1 MSERETRQLSVLEQ
15 VRCGALTQV
24 QASVEL
30 SLTTRQIRRLLRRYE
45 QGGAQA
51 LVHGLRGRASNRRT
65 PEAIL
70 AQAQALIAAHYSDF
84 GPTLACEKLAE
95 RHGIRLSIESVRRVM
110 TQAGLWRPR
119 ARRYKPIHPLRARRP
134 CRGELIQIDGS
145 PHDWFE
151 GRAPR
156 CTLLVFIDDAT
167 SELMALRFVEQE
179 TTMGYLGLLHDYIA
193 QHGLP
198 ACLYSDRHSIFVTSK
213 GADALEHGPKPTHF
227 AQALGRLGIEA
238 LQASSPQ
245 AKGRVERA
253 NQTLQ
258 DRLVKEMRLAGLSD
272 MASANAWL
280 EGFRLAHN
288 RRFAVTPSS
297 PHDAHVAYLGEP
309 DALAQ
314 ACSVRHQRKLS
325 KTLSCQFERRFFQV
339 LAPTRQRE
347 LAGKQVEIVLLP
359 QGEIRV
365 MHREERLK
373 FHVGVTPDKVPL
385 DSKNLNNVVEKA
397 LLTRARVSKP
407 KPNHPWKAWTG
418 AEPNPMRHVSA

>member
-1 MSERETRQLSVLEQ
+1 
-15 VRCGALTQV
+15 
-24 QASVEL
+24 
-30 SLTTRQIRRLLRRYE
+30 
-45 QGGAQA
+45 
-51 LVHGLRGRASNRRT
+51 RRT

-227 AQALGRLGIEA
+227 AQAL
-238 LQASSPQ
+238 
-245 AKGRVERA
+245 
-253 NQTLQ
+253 
-258 DRLVKEMRLAGLSD
+258 
-272 MASANAWL
+272 
-280 EGFRLAHN
+280 
-288 RRFAVTPSS
+288 
-297 PHDAHVAYLGEP
+297 
-309 DALAQ
+309 
-314 ACSVRHQRKLS
+314 
-325 KTLSCQFERRFFQV
+325 
-339 LAPTRQRE
+339 
-347 LAGKQVEIVLLP
+347 
-359 QGEIRV
+359 
-365 MHREERLK
+365 
-373 FHVGVTPDKVPL
+373 
-385 DSKNLNNVVEKA
+385 
-397 LLTRARVSKP
+397 
-407 KPNHPWKAWTG
+407 
-418 AEPNPMRHVSA
+418 